1 MKTKVSLLLILLSG
15 MAGWLQAQPR
25 ISLSVDAAQFRQPD
39 GTAYLE
45 IYYSFPE
52 SNPLYTL
59 AQNLYTCDMLM
70 SLEILQND
78 TLWANKTWRIANTV
92 ADTSGAVNS
101 KQLVDLLRYPVQ
113 DGEHYQITLFAR
125 DLNRSSLDSIQIDL
139 DGQGFSGENIA
150 ISDMILANTLAP
162 YDSSCAEVFHRRFYC
177 LVPNPEIT
185 FGENSPQ
192 LNYYF
197 EVYNLLSAL
206 QGKKC
211 RIILR
216 VLDNHGNPVT
226 QVAPIIHERE
236 ARQNLSRE
244 VGQIPVS
251 DLPSGA
257 YTLEYI
263 VADTVNTIL
272 SRKSR
277 IFLVSNPSLK
287 PLSAVFADGGHV
299 MTFLDDLTLAQ
310 LNDEFDKLYAVTTRE
325 DRDIFR
331 SIKEADAKRDYLY
344 SFWNGIKPDDYSL
357 TEDFRVSYM
366 KEIEHVRTYYGR
378 TGKPGWRTDR
388 GIVYLRYGRPSN
400 VEHYD
405 VGKET
410 KPYEIW
416 TYDNIENGVIFVF
429 VDRAGF
435 NQYELIHSTKRGE
448 LYDPNW
454 QRMIQPTTTDFF
466 KM

>member
-1 MKTKVSLLLILLSG
+1 MKTRLAMLLLFLGSLPG
-15 MAGWLQAQPR
+15 TLRAQTH
-25 ISLSVDAAQFRQPD
+25 IDLSVDAAQFRNND
-39 GTAYLE
+39 GSAYLE

-52 SNPLYTL
+52 HDPLYRL
-59 AQNLYTCDMLM
+59 EKSLYSCDVLM
-70 SLEILQND
+70 SLEITQSD
-78 TLWANKTWRIANTV
+78 TIWANKTWRVANTV
-92 ADTSGAVNS
+92 TDTSQSGKS
-101 KQLVDLLRYPVQ
+101 KQLVDLLRYPVTE
-113 DGEHYQITLFAR
+113 GAHYQITLYAR
-125 DLNRSSLDSIQIDL
+125 DLVRNSLDSIRIDL
-139 DGQGFSGENIA
+139 DGQGFGGEH
-150 ISDMILANTLAP
+150 ISLSDLILANTLAP

-185 FGENSPQ
+185 FGESNTQ

-197 EVYNLLSAL
+197 ETYNVQAALS
-206 QGKKC
+206 GKGY

-216 VLDNHGNPVT
+216 VLDNKGDPVT
-226 QVAPIIHERE
+226 RIAPIINERE

-257 YTLEYI
+257 YKLEYI
-263 VADTVNTIL
+263 LADTVNTVIA
-272 SRKSR
+272 RKSR
-277 IFLVSNPSLK
+277 VFLVSNPSLK

-310 LNDEFDKLYAVTTRE
+310 LNDEFDKLYAVTTKE
-325 DRDIFR
+325 DREIFR
-331 SIKEADAKRDYLY
+331 SIKEADAKRNYLY
-344 SFWNGIKPDDYSL
+344 SFWNGIKPHDYAL
-357 TEDFRVSYM
+357 TEDFRIGYM
-366 KEIEHVRTYYGR
+366 QEIEYVRTYYGR

-388 GIVYLRYGRPSN
+388 GITYLRYGRPSN
-400 VEHYD
+400 VERHD

-416 TYDNIENGVIFVF
+416 TYDNVENGVIFVF

-466 KM
+466 QM